1 MSLPDASRELDA
13 FRLRMAL
20 DPSAIPGRAVCV
32 CMHEEFVFL
41 GLDSGLVVV
50 YAIEARRQGM
60 REEDRKLNEVT
71 RKKVS
76 RKAITRLAII
86 DPRSSFSQAYGEQ
99 LTAQHQ
105 PNPLLT
111 EQALL
116 FVLADGRLLG
126 LHPHTL
132 NLAVDFVQLKE
143 VNLFA
148 VDLLPPHHLIVH
160 SKLKRNKLQLVSYST
175 HPTLDPAKSKHDMVR
190 ELSITDLPLTLHY
203 KGDWICVAY
212 RTRYIL
218 LHSTSGDVKELPVPL
233 EGVCPGMLLMSA
245 DEMLLTS
252 NTDVGLFV
260 GFKGEP
266 LPRNPVD
273 WGGSP
278 FEMSQ
283 VDHYV
288 IGLFTETP
296 YTPNTEEKAAVPVE
310 RKQVPQSTAA
320 AQFTSI
326 RVASLLDQRIVQT
339 VPFPQPLTCTSNRDK
354 AMVINEMGYLF
365 ALSIVSLEEQIQQYM
380 ELSRPDEA
388 LALLQRTQP
397 DTVKLL
403 EFQVQAG
410 LTMLK
415 DLQLVSAFS
424 HFLQSNVDPRELISL
439 FNDLVVP
446 ERPPYERKH
455 RIGNIDE
462 VIEKGR
468 RKAEQRSEDKRYK
481 QVLGMTSKQIQR
493 QSRLLLA
500 GFLWHRREKG
510 KLWDDDDIP
519 WVETVLL
526 FLCIEFQDDDTVLQ
540 PGSAAAHAAPSPP
553 PVKPGQPTPLSTTI
567 FPYTL
572 QQLLFPSN
580 QIIQSEAE
588 TFLIVKHR
596 YTALA
601 SYYQSIHQPRKALE
615 VWVRMG
621 NGEFVDSDA
630 GKADAKVDDGVEST
644 VRMLVQLGDDPLLW
658 EFAEWVLLKEKEA
671 GLSIFTSD
679 ERRVQLP
686 HEKVLGYL
694 KRVNA
699 KRGKKEEDL
708 DIVESY
714 LEHIV
719 MSGKITDPIYHT
731 QLVTSYL
738 KKILAMMQQQQ
749 TQTQAGAGEGGE
761 KKKKKKKAVVVLV
774 NRSKPGSEPA
784 PLGPLRR
791 KLYRFLQTS
800 TYYDAESVLSQLLE
814 WTWPMEERRAERRAE
829 AEKRGEEEVK
839 EEEEGLLLPL
849 PRTIART
856 ELPLI
861 EEMILLYA
869 KLKKDEKVLRLFIF
883 GLRDHQGA
891 AQYCLH
897 VAKETAKVQAVELH
911 ERVVRE
917 SRERK
922 AKREAEEATTLA
934 SRPPPQVRKPSR
946 REEKTVDEE
955 EEEEPEDDED
965 LMDEDLDED
974 QLRARHKRKRLR
986 AQREQLRLEREEQE
1000 RKAKEEA
1007 EREEQRLKALADS
1020 SQAEKAAAAAA
1031 RSAEDSGSGS
1041 EQPHPGDVFLHLIL
1055 LYFSDDFYSLF
1066 ATAEEQSHQEQNPDD
1081 PEPPPTAYQYAV
1093 DVMTVYHPYIDPV
1106 KAIKA
1111 IPPYVPIPPLAP
1123 LFARLIPRTLHARRH
1138 VQVIKSLAKT
1148 HHLATGEEFEAVRCR
1163 GLLVQSNAKCAWCK
1177 KLLGESII
1185 VGRPVREGQPDYQL
1199 AVKAVR
1205 GGEEAEERKSK
1216 AGEEEEELAYVLV
1229 HHHCSHVYDS
1239 EWQKR
1244 LTEASKGLYAHKK

>member
-60 REEDRKLNEVT
+60 KEEDRKLNEVT

-76 RKAITRLAII
+76 RKAITALHII
-86 DPRSSFSQAYGEQ
+86 DPRSSFSMAYGDA
-99 LTAQHQ
+99 LTAKNQ

-111 EQALL
+111 EQAIL

-132 NLAVDFVQLKE
+132 NLAVDFTLLKE
-143 VNLFA
+143 VHMFA
-148 VDLLPPHHLIVH
+148 VDLMPPHHLVVH
-160 SKLKRNKLQLVSYST
+160 SKLKRNKLQLCSYST
-175 HPTLDPAKSKHDMVR
+175 HPTLDPAKSKHDVVR
-190 ELSITDLPLTLHY
+190 ELAITDAPLTLHY
-203 KGDWICVAY
+203 RGDWICVAY

-233 EGVCPGMLLMSA
+233 EGVCPGMLLMSQ

-260 GFKGEP
+260 DFRGAP

-296 YTPNTEEKAAVPVE
+296 YTAPTDDVGKAAGPVE
-310 RKQVPQSTAA
+310 PRARQVVQSTAA

-354 AMVINEMGYLF
+354 AVVINEMGYLF

-380 ELSRPDEA
+380 DLSRPDEA

-397 DTVKLL
+397 DTVRLL
-403 EFQVQAG
+403 EFHVQAG

-446 ERPPYERKH
+446 ERPAYERKH

-462 VIEKGR
+462 LIEKGR

-481 QVLGMTSKQIQR
+481 AILGLTSKQIQR
-493 QSRLLLA
+493 QARLLLA

-540 PGSAAAHAAPSPP
+540 PGSAAALAAPPPP
-553 PVKPGQPTPLSTTI
+553 PVKPGQPTPLSTSL

-580 QIIQSEAE
+580 AIIQSEAE

-601 SYYQSIHQPRKALE
+601 SYYLSIHQPRKALE

-621 NGEFVDSDA
+621 NGEFVEAADTHKGHA
-630 GKADAKVDDGVEST
+630 ADAAKGDDGVEST
-644 VRMLVQLGDDPLLW
+644 VHLLVTLGDDPLLW
-658 EFAEWVLLKEKEA
+658 EFAEWVLLKDKEA
-671 GLSIFTSD
+671 GLRIFTSD
-679 ERRVQLP
+679 ERRLQLP

-699 KRGKKEEDL
+699 KRGKKEEEL
-708 DIVESY
+708 DVVESY

-719 MSGKITDPIYHT
+719 MTGKITDPIYHT

-738 KKILAMMQQQQ
+738 KKILAMMQTQQQ
-749 TQTQAGAGEGGE
+749 TQPTTAGADGGE
-761 KKKKKKKAVVVLV
+761 KKKSKKKKGGLVLQV
-774 NRSKPGSEPA
+774 NRPKPGSEAA

-800 TYYDAESVLSQLLE
+800 AHYDAESVLSQLLE

-839 EEEEGLLLPL
+839 EEDEGLLLPL

-869 KLKKDEKVLRLFIF
+869 KLKKDDKVLRLFIF

-917 SRERK
+917 SRERQE
-922 AKREAEEATTLA
+922 KREAEEATALA
-934 SRPPPQVRKPSR
+934 SRPPPQIRKASR
-946 REEKTVDEE
+946 REEKAVEEEDEE
-955 EEEEPEDDED
+955 EADDDED
-965 LMDEDLDED
+965 IMDEVGLHRTTAP
-974 QLRARHKRKRLR
+974 LCLTSINRSHFLVRCMRCVGPGRGP
-986 AQREQLRLEREEQE
+986 AQ
-1000 RKAKEEA
+1000 
-1007 EREEQRLKALADS
+1007 
-1020 SQAEKAAAAAA
+1020 SQAQAEETASAEGAAAA
-1031 RSAEDSGSGS
+1031 
-1041 EQPHPGDVFLHLIL
+1041 
-1055 LYFSDDFYSLF
+1055 
-1066 ATAEEQSHQEQNPDD
+1066 
-1081 PEPPPTAYQYAV
+1081 
-1093 DVMTVYHPYIDPV
+1093 
-1106 KAIKA
+1106 
-1111 IPPYVPIPPLAP
+1111 
-1123 LFARLIPRTLHARRH
+1123 
-1138 VQVIKSLAKT
+1138 
-1148 HHLATGEEFEAVRCR
+1148 GE
-1163 GLLVQSNAKCAWCK
+1163 
-1177 KLLGESII
+1177 
-1185 VGRPVREGQPDYQL
+1185 
-1199 AVKAVR
+1199 
-1205 GGEEAEERKSK
+1205 GG
-1216 AGEEEEELAYVLV
+1216 AGEEGQGGGGQGGA
-1229 HHHCSHVYDS
+1229 
-1239 EWQKR
+1239 
-1244 LTEASKGLYAHKK
+1244 ASQAAAGTHAAGEGRGRSRRQRPRRR